1 MSWWVKEHIAVNE
14 DETKQLCSIEVDTA
28 ADLPAADQTA
38 TAGFIIVR
46 GSSAL
51 VLNTGDRYIM
61 NSLGTWMLQPSGVK
75 LDLSGYATTQDLTD
89 GLAAKVDNTTY
100 TAGQAAQNAAL
111 EAAKIRFQDSGD
123 IRLNQLSWSQTAGKS
138 GMWVADAFVVS
149 EFETV
154 VSAIITAFNRLKPS
168 EIVSLWLY
176 LPSSVS
182 DMKTIRIVCDKNLTS
197 LASDPTLRIRA
208 FGYGT

>member
-1 MSWWVKEHIAVNE
+1 MSWWVKEHIAVSD
-14 DETKQLCSIEVDTA
+14 DETKQLCSIE
-28 ADLPAADQTA
+28 ADNQTSLPAADQTA

-51 VLNTGDRYIM
+51 VLDTGDRYIM
-61 NSLGTWMLQPSGVK
+61 NSSGTWIIQPSGVK
-75 LDLSGYATTQDLTD
+75 LDLSEYATTQDLTD
-89 GLAAKVDNTTY
+89 GLAAKVDTTTY
-100 TAGQAAQNAAL
+100 RAGQVAQDAAL
-111 EAAKIRFQDSGD
+111 EAAKIRFQDSGN
-123 IRLNQLSWSQTAGKS
+123 IRLNQLTWSQTGGGT
-138 GMWVADAFVVS
+138 GMWIADAFVVS

-154 VSAIITAFNRLKPS
+154 VSAIITSFGALKPS

-182 DMKTIRIVCDKNLTS
+182 DMKTIRIVCDRDLTA
-197 LASDPTLRIRA
+197 LASNPTLRIRA